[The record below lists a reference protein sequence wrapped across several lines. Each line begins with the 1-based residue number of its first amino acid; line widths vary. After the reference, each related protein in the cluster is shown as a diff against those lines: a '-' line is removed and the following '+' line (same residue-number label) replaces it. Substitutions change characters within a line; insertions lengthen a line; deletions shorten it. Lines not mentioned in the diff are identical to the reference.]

1 MIQEEKDMLN
11 LKKQFNMAQT
21 NQAPIIK
28 GVKWNKTGSPQP
40 FKSGRRADSHDVSF
54 PISGATSIPCIF
66 DDQYDSRMEALKSE
80 MDSLIEYIG
89 HDIEEKGKKEAVAR
103 LKKERL
109 NLAQLDLFA

>member
-1 MIQEEKDMLN
+1 
-11 LKKQFNMAQT
+11 
-21 NQAPIIK
+21 
-28 GVKWNKTGSPQP
+28 
-40 FKSGRRADSHDVSF
+40 
-54 PISGATSIPCIF
+54 
-66 DDQYDSRMEALKSE
+66 MEALKTE